1 MTTQYGRIGQPP
13 ARINRQSAEE
23 PAVPG
28 LLEDI
33 ALAAAKIYYLTAA
46 GSGPLRRPST
56 ARS

>member
-1 MTTQYGRIGQPP
+1 MTTQYGRSGPP
-13 ARINRQSAEE
+13 PTRLNKESTEE

-56 ARS
+56 VRS

>member
-1 MTTQYGRIGQPP
+1 MTTQYGRSGPPP
-13 ARINRQSAEE
+13 ARINKGSVDE

-33 ALAAAKIYYLTAA
+33 ALAAAKIYHLTAT